1 MTYDFHPNAK
11 RELEDAVAYYDN
23 ISRELGDAFI
33 EEVEQTLDRIEK
45 FPRSIASAIQ
55 EYQAMSDS

>member
-1 MTYDFHPNAK
+1 MAYDFHPDAK

-45 FPRSIASAIQ
+45 FPSSMAPAIK

>member
-23 ISRELGDAFI
+23 INSELGDAFLDEI
-33 EEVEQTLDRIEK
+33 ESTLERIAK
-45 FPRSIASAIQ
+45 FPKAWPELSANTRR
-55 EYQAMSDS
+55 

>member
-1 MTYDFHPNAK
+1 MAYDFHPDAK

-23 ISRELGDAFI
+23 ISRELADAFI

-45 FPRSIASAIQ
+45 FPEA
-55 EYQAMSDS
+55 